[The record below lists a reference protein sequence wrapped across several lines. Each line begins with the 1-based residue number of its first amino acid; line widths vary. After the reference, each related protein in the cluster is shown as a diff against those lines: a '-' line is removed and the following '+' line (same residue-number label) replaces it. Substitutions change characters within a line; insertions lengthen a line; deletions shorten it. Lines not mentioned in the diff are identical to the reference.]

1 MLAPVR
7 FEIQPKSTA
16 LIIVDMQNDFLLSNS
31 PACTPDGVSI
41 IPNIRK
47 LSDCCRSMGVHVIYI
62 VHVLRRDG
70 SDEGIMGVLAN
81 ARGGRAERII
91 LEGSR
96 GAEIHADL
104 KPRGREVVIKKLRFS
119 AFQGTELET
128 LLRSMGV
135 DTVIITGVTTETCCE
150 TTARDAMHREFKVVF
165 VSDATA
171 AHDIGDVGFGIIPHE
186 VVQKVTCSILGTKFG
201 MVAKTDD
208 VVKMMGASRRRR

>member
-1 MLAPVR
+1 M
-7 FEIQPKSTA
+7 
-16 LIIVDMQNDFLLSNS
+16 IIVDMQNDFLLSNS
-31 PACTPDGVSI
+31 PACTPDGVGI

-47 LSDCCRSMGVHVIYI
+47 LSDCCRSEGVPVIYV

-70 SDEGIMGVLAN
+70 SDEGILGVLSR

-91 LEGSR
+91 LAGSA

-104 KPRGREVVIKKLRFS
+104 KPMEGEIVIKKLRFS

-135 DTVIITGVTTETCCE
+135 DTVVITGVTTETCCE
-150 TTARDAMHREFKVVF
+150 TTARDAMHREFRVVF

-171 AHDIGDVGFGIIPHE
+171 AHDLGDVGFGIIPHE
-186 VVQKVTCSILGTKFG
+186 IVQKVTCSVLGTKFG

-208 VVKMMGASRRRR
+208 VVGMLSAGSQR